1 MNELGSFLKQHRQK
15 LKLSMSEVH
24 KQTGITDSKL
34 SRIERGEGRP
44 LDPFELK
51 KLSKLYHVN
60 LVFFYLMA
68 GYLTENDLNDY
79 RFGFDGAALLTQE
92 EHESIQT
99 QINLLTK
106 GRTVNSNDL

>member
-1 MNELGSFLKQHRQK
+1 MNELGGFLKQQRQK
-15 LKLSMSEVH
+15 LHLSMSEVH
-24 KQTGITDSKL
+24 EQTGITDSKL

-51 KLSKLYHVN
+51 KLAELYHVN
-60 LVFFYLMA
+60 LVLLYLMA
-68 GYLTENDLNDY
+68 GYLAENDLTDY
-79 RFGFDGAALLTQE
+79 RFGFNGAALLTKE